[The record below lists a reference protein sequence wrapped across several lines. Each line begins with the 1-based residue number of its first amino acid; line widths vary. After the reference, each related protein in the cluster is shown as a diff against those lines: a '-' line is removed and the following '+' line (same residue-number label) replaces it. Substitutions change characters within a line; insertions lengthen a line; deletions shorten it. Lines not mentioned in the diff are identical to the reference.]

1 MYATWKTSTRGFLM
15 VHSIGLNLE
24 DRFLLDLDAL
34 QPFAVFS
41 ASLGYGRRMQQQ
53 KSEWS
58 GEWRVDGVECP
69 WKAGGL
75 LAFL

>member
-1 MYATWKTSTRGFLM
+1 M

-34 QPFAVFS
+34 QSFAVFS
-41 ASLGYGRRMQQQ
+41 ASLGYGQRMQQ

-58 GEWRVDGVECP
+58 VEWRVDGVECP
-69 WKAGGL
+69 WKVGGL
-75 LAFL
+75 LAFLWALWE